1 MLKKA
6 FSAKIVTLVTLIL
19 TALVTTV
26 VYQSYFSPTKVG
38 LVSYRDFQAA
48 RLIKANDSE
57 WITISTLDKA
67 ATDDYRDFDVIYLFG
82 RGLSLSSDQIDA
94 FNEAAK
100 SGVSIMVQAGS
111 NPKVDVTSLKGEQL
125 DAVQGYWRFGGSF
138 NYQNLLRYSRTILDD
153 KTFGVEPAQ
162 PVQKIDRDVLFHLD
176 ESKTFTKVTDY
187 QAYYQGLENYSPQG
201 KKIALITSVPG
212 PFNSNRDHLDAL
224 INQLEQAGMQVYP
237 IASRGRRLSLLKEI
251 SPDAVIMMPHGRLQ
265 QGSGTTA
272 IDWLK
277 AQNIPLFA
285 PLSVFENH
293 KKWRD
298 NPQGYR
304 GGMLTMNVVMPE
316 IDGGIV
322 PYVINAQFSDEHNM
336 QIFKAIPKRL
346 TSFIEMIKHWFVL
359 KNRQNSNKKIAI
371 VYFKGPGKNA
381 LTAGNM
387 EVVPSLYNTLHQLKA
402 KGYDLG
408 NLPDDYAQFKADINR
423 QGAVMAPYAPGQL
436 ETFFKEGDPALVEAS
451 VYSDW
456 CFNYLA
462 PGMCDQINV
471 KYGPPPGDFMVTK
484 QAGKSYLGV
493 ARVQYGN
500 IVLLPQPL
508 PGIGKDSFKL
518 IHGNDEAPPHS
529 YAAPYMWI
537 KSVFKADAIFH
548 YGTHGSLEFTRGKQV
563 ALSSK
568 DWADALIGNTPHFY
582 VYTMSNVGEAIIA
595 KRRTYATILSHLTPP
610 FQESGLYSELK
621 TLGDAINDYQLTA
634 GAVQLELAK
643 QINKLIISLELNQDL
658 ELSDEQLA
666 LTADAWKKQVFD
678 PAAKWLETIAQAKIT
693 QGLYTLGN
701 PFTRQQA
708 SETALLMTIDTLVKK
723 YSELVNFNLVAKVDD
738 KALRALA
745 KSWIERVLAGQS
757 SDHVVED
764 ILLNHRIESSS
775 KKGTLVLTSAKQR
788 QLINQSKALFTQTL
802 SNVPRYRQ
810 HFLQGA
816 DNEMRSIGNA
826 IAGGYIA
833 PSSGGDPIVNPAALP
848 TGRNMFSI
856 DAEKTPSVA
865 AWNVG
870 KELAQMLLATHK
882 EQSGHYPKKVSFT
895 LWPSEFIHSHGT
907 TIAQVL
913 YLLGVEPVRDP
924 FGRVSSLRLIDSKT
938 LGRPRIDIVVQSAGQ
953 LRDLAASRLALIEQ
967 AVVMAAKATEDVYPN
982 FVTKGVVDAEQ
993 YLLAKGVAPVVARNN
1008 AYRRSFG
1015 GANGSYGTN
1024 IMGHV
1029 EQGATWES
1037 DSEIAK
1043 QYINNMGAVYGDD
1056 QSWGE
1061 FVPHLF
1067 EAALQNTEV
1076 VIQPRSSNTW
1086 GMLSLDHV
1094 YEFMGGL
1101 NLAVREVTGKDPQAY
1116 FNDFRNPN
1124 NSKLQTLHQALWTE
1138 MRTTLLNPKYIQGLI
1153 EGEASSAETFAETFR
1168 NTYGWNVMKPDAIDD
1183 VVWDRLYEVYVEDI
1197 NNLNLQEFFER
1208 ENPYALQEMS
1218 GVMLE
1223 TARKGLWQASDEQ
1236 LATLAT
1242 MHAKLVEQF
1251 EAGCGTFTC
1260 GNPLLQEFI
1269 KSKLTDTAQLEG
1281 YQQQLDGAQVST
1293 QTSEGLNLKSLV
1305 LKKQPLNTD
1314 AEHQKAD
1321 GQASNE
1327 HSKTDVSEQQDKK
1340 EKMQDNS
1347 SLNPLWFLLIA
1358 LLVGGLVLLLGRKN
1372 GQS

>member
-6 FSAKIVTLVTLIL
+6 FTPSVIALMAILL
-19 TALVTTV
+19 TALAAMA
-26 VYQSYFSPTKVG
+26 VYQSFFSPTKIG

-48 RLIKANDSE
+48 RLIKANDSD
-57 WITISTLDKA
+57 WISIAKLDKN
-67 ATDDYRDFDVIYLFG
+67 ATGDYQDFDVIYLFG
-82 RGLSLSSDQIDA
+82 RGLSLSSEQIAA
-94 FNEAAK
+94 FNEAAN
-100 SGVSIMVQAGS
+100 SGVSIMVQAGR

-125 DAVQGYWRFGGSF
+125 EAAQGYWRYGGGF
-138 NYQNLLRYSRTILDD
+138 NYNQLLRYSRTVLDN
-153 KTFGVEPAQ
+153 KSFGVEIAQ
-162 PVQKIDRDVLFHLD
+162 AVQKIDRDVLFHLD
-176 ESKTFTKVTDY
+176 ESKTFTQVADY
-187 QAYYQGLENYSPQG
+187 NAYYQSLDQYAPAG
-201 KKIALITSVPG
+201 KKIALLTSVPG

-224 INQLEQAGMQVYP
+224 ITQLEQAGMRVYP
-237 IASRGRRLSLLKEI
+237 IASRARRLSLLQEI

-265 QGSGTTA
+265 HGSGTTA
-272 IDWLK
+272 VDWLK

-285 PLSVFENH
+285 PLSIFENH

-322 PYVINAQFSDEHNM
+322 PYVINAQFSDEQNF

-346 TSFIEMIKHWFVL
+346 HSFIEMIEHWFVL
-359 KNRQNSNKKIAI
+359 KDRDNSDKKIAI

-402 KGYDLG
+402 QGYNLG
-408 NLPDDYAQFKADINR
+408 ELPDDYAQFKADINR
-423 QGAVMAPYAPGQL
+423 QGAVMAPYAQGQL
-436 ETFFKEGDPALVEAS
+436 ETFFKEGTPALIKAS
-451 VYSDW
+451 HYSDW
-456 CFNYLA
+456 CFNHLAAGMCAQINEKYGAA
-462 PGMCDQINV
+462 PGN
-471 KYGPPPGDFMVTK
+471 FMVTQ
-484 QAGKSYLGV
+484 QAGERYIGV

-500 IVLLPQPL
+500 IVLMPQPS
-508 PGIGKDSFKL
+508 PGIGEDSFKL
-518 IHGNDEAPPHS
+518 VHGTDEAPPHS
-529 YAAPYMWI
+529 YVAPYMWI
-537 KSVFKADAIFH
+537 KSVFEADAIFH

-621 TLGDAINDYQLTA
+621 TLGDAINDYQLTE
-634 GAVQLELAK
+634 GAVKLELAK
-643 QINKLIISLELNQDL
+643 QINALIISLELNQDL
-658 ELSDEQLA
+658 ELSDQQLA
-666 LTADAWKKQVFD
+666 LTGQQWQQQVFA
-678 PAAKWLETIAQAKIT
+678 PTAQWLETIAQAKIT
-693 QGLYTLGN
+693 QGLYTLGRA
-701 PFTRQQA
+701 FTGEQA
-708 SETALLMTIDTLVKK
+708 SQTALLMTIDTLVKK
-723 YSELVNFNLVAKVDD
+723 YNELVSLDQVSKLEDN
-738 KALRALA
+738 ALRDLA
-745 KSWIERVLAGQS
+745 KTWIERVLAGDDSAQ
-757 SDHVVED
+757 VVED
-764 ILLNHRIESSS
+764 ILQKQRIVANIVTPVSS
-775 KKGTLVLTSAKQR
+775 KQQQVIK
-788 QLINQSKALFTQTL
+788 QSKGIFSQTL
-802 SNVPRYRQ
+802 ANVTQYRQ
-810 HFLQGA
+810 HFVQGA

-826 IAGGYIA
+826 IGGGYIA

-865 AWNVG
+865 AWSVG
-870 KELAQMLLATHK
+870 KELAQMLLDTHK
-882 EQSGHYPKKVSFT
+882 EQSGNYPQKVSFT

-907 TIAQVL
+907 TIAEIL

-924 FGRVSSLRLIDSKT
+924 FGRVSSLRLIDSKS

-967 AVVMAAKATEDVYPN
+967 AVVMAAKAKDDVYPN
-982 FVTKGVVDAEQ
+982 FVAKGVVDAEQ

-1029 EQGATWES
+1029 EQGASWET

-1124 NSKLQTLHQALWTE
+1124 NSKLQTLHQALWSE
-1138 MRTTLLNPKYIQGLI
+1138 LRTTLLNPKYIQGLI

-1183 VVWDRLYEVYVEDI
+1183 VVWDKLYDVYVEDI
-1197 NNLNLQEFFER
+1197 NNLNLQQFFER

-1236 LATLAT
+1236 LSTLAT

-1260 GNPLLQEFI
+1260 GNPLLQDFI
-1269 KSKLTDTAQLEG
+1269 KSKLTDPAQLEG
-1281 YQQQLDGAQVST
+1281 YQHQLDAAQVSSK
-1293 QTSEGLNLKSLV
+1293 TSEGLV
-1305 LKKQPLNTD
+1305 LKKQPLNND
-1314 AEHQKAD
+1314 VNGKDQAQSNDSQGNKDEPEQERNQQPDQNKPQKTPE
-1321 GQASNE
+1321 GE
-1327 HSKTDVSEQQDKK
+1327 P
-1340 EKMQDNS
+1340 
-1347 SLNPLWFLLIA
+1347 LNPLWFLLIA
-1358 LLVGGLVLLLGRKN
+1358 LFAGGVMLMLGRKN